1 MRFKKDVICGS
12 AIAGAG
18 IVLYVEAARSIG
30 KLGYDVLD
38 SPFFPKLGAVMLI
51 GFGVALALSS
61 FWRPTESK
69 KIQVNNPGKVV
80 LFIAL
85 LVLYSL
91 LLQRIG
97 FIFSTIFFIVA
108 GYLVISKHRKIKD
121 CLYSIVFAFSTT
133 IILWIVFVKGLK
145 LLLA

>member
-1 MRFKKDVICGS
+1 MRLKKDVICGV

-51 GFGVALALSS
+51 IFGGALALTS
-61 FWRPTESK
+61 FWKPTESK

-80 LFIAL
+80 SYITL

-91 LLQRIG
+91 FLSRIG
-97 FIFSTIFFIVA
+97 FIFSTVFFLIA
-108 GYLVISKHRKIKD
+108 SYLVISKHRKIKD
-121 CLYSIVFAFSTT
+121 FLYSIVFAFSTT
-133 IILWIVFVKGLK
+133 IILWLVFVKGLK